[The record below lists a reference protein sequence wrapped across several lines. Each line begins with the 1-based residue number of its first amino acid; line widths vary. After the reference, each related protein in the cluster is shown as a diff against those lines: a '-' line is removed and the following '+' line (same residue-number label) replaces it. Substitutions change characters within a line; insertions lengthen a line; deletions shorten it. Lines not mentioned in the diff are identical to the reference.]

1 MALNQ
6 LIGKQMIR
14 SLDII
19 KTCEIQYDTNQP
31 CVAIDL
37 LKYDYSKMIN
47 IYQIAKSIKGIHS
60 MPLIMF
66 ILYTC

>member
-6 LIGKQMIR
+6 LIGKRVIR

-37 LKYDYSKMIN
+37 SNCKEYKRYTQYALNNVYIIYMLK
-47 IYQIAKSIKGIHS
+47 
-60 MPLIMF
+60 
-66 ILYTC
+66 